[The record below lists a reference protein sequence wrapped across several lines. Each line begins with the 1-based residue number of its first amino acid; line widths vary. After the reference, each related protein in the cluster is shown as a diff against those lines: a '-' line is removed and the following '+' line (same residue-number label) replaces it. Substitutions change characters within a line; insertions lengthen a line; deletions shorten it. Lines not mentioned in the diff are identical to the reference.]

1 MKTNFLTLHVKLM
14 IAIGLVVIFSII
26 IISLLYVVEESG
38 DANSFDK
45 IHAYVTTPQ
54 HNVDF
59 YSPQVQAI
67 VAVDRHA
74 HILMFG
80 VSLLCILIA
89 LLALWII
96 IKRKIIRPI
105 AVLLTALETRDTT
118 LLKKINTSDYEWNA
132 LVALI
137 EDHLQKNIQLTSLVA
152 TKDKFFDLIAHDLR
166 SPFTAIVGFTNLL
179 ITDRTEL
186 ATEEGKEYLQYILQ
200 ASKHANKLLDRLL
213 EWARLQTGRWT
224 PNPQLF
230 TCNKLIANVFSFHQS
245 NALHHHI
252 HLQIDCKE
260 VFDVYAD
267 EQMIEAALRN
277 LVSNAIKF
285 TQLGGS
291 VYIDARRY
299 DRAVIISI
307 RDTGNGMSPTLL
319 KDLFMVGKTVVS
331 EDVSGKQGT
340 GLGLILSKDLIE
352 KNGGKIWVESELGKG
367 SKFSF
372 TIPLPI

>member
-152 TKDKFFDLIAHDLR
+152 TKDNFFDLIAHDLR

-285 TQLGGS
+285 TQSGGS

-299 DRAVIISI
+299 DRAVVISI